1 MLKWHVCITRFSKIG
16 KIRLFFSMLLQRSG
30 WLKKIVHG
38 RWREE
43 EWADDGI
50 GSTPPFLVPFAIL
63 LFQVTSISSALQLD
77 VAIRTEI
84 NISEFPLHLCGII
97 RVYLREL
104 DPPTRIPALRISSRV
119 LIAFLL
125 GFAIVTRVLLRSALL
140 FYSICFFESM
150 YLFGNNYL
158 NIDRLLELFR

>member
-1 MLKWHVCITRFSKIG
+1 MED
-16 KIRLFFSMLLQRSG
+16 
-30 WLKKIVHG
+30 
-38 RWREE
+38 EE
-43 EWADDGI
+43 RKNERMMESDR
-50 GSTPPFLVPFAIL
+50 PLPFVVPFAIL
-63 LFQVTSISSALQLD
+63 VFQVTSISSALQLD

-84 NISEFPLHLCGII
+84 NISGFPLHLCGII

>member
-1 MLKWHVCITRFSKIG
+1 MEDEERKNERMMESDRPL
-16 KIRLFFSMLLQRSG
+16 LF
-30 WLKKIVHG
+30 V
-38 RWREE
+38 
-43 EWADDGI
+43 
-50 GSTPPFLVPFAIL
+50 VPFAIL
-63 LFQVTSISSALQLD
+63 VFQVTSISSALQLD

-84 NISEFPLHLCGII
+84 NISGFPLHLCGII

>member
-1 MLKWHVCITRFSKIG
+1 MED
-16 KIRLFFSMLLQRSG
+16 
-30 WLKKIVHG
+30 
-38 RWREE
+38 EE
-43 EWADDGI
+43 RKNERMMESDR
-50 GSTPPFLVPFAIL
+50 PLPFLVPFAIL

-84 NISEFPLHLCGII
+84 NISGFPLHLCGII

>member
-1 MLKWHVCITRFSKIG
+1 MED
-16 KIRLFFSMLLQRSG
+16 
-30 WLKKIVHG
+30 
-38 RWREE
+38 EE
-43 EWADDGI
+43 RKNERMMESDRP
-50 GSTPPFLVPFAIL
+50 PPFVLPFAIL
-63 LFQVTSISSALQLD
+63 VFQVTSISSALQLD

-84 NISEFPLHLCGII
+84 NISGFPLHLCGII

>member
-1 MLKWHVCITRFSKIG
+1 MED
-16 KIRLFFSMLLQRSG
+16 
-30 WLKKIVHG
+30 
-38 RWREE
+38 EE
-43 EWADDGI
+43 RKNERMMESDR
-50 GSTPPFLVPFAIL
+50 PLPFVVPFAIL

>member
-1 MLKWHVCITRFSKIG
+1 MED
-16 KIRLFFSMLLQRSG
+16 
-30 WLKKIVHG
+30 
-38 RWREE
+38 EE
-43 EWADDGI
+43 RKNERMMESDR
-50 GSTPPFLVPFAIL
+50 PLPFAIL

-84 NISEFPLHLCGII
+84 NISGFPLHLCGII

>member
-1 MLKWHVCITRFSKIG
+1 MED
-16 KIRLFFSMLLQRSG
+16 
-30 WLKKIVHG
+30 
-38 RWREE
+38 EE
-43 EWADDGI
+43 RKNERMMESDR
-50 GSTPPFLVPFAIL
+50 PLPFVVPFAIL

-84 NISEFPLHLCGII
+84 NISGFPLHLCGII

>member
-1 MLKWHVCITRFSKIG
+1 MED
-16 KIRLFFSMLLQRSG
+16 
-30 WLKKIVHG
+30 
-38 RWREE
+38 EE
-43 EWADDGI
+43 RKNERMMESDR
-50 GSTPPFLVPFAIL
+50 PLPFVVPFAIL
-63 LFQVTSISSALQLD
+63 VFQVTSISSALQLD

-84 NISEFPLHLCGII
+84 NISGFPLHLCGII

-150 YLFGNNYL
+150 HLFGNNYL